1 MFSNTMVGTCLTS
14 VNHSQH
20 FVIELSASPAP
31 FGPSGVCAAKVRDP
45 FFVCTQV
52 SRCAGLPWH
61 HHRRAPAEY
70 DDDDDGNRYK
80 QQSARREPAERD
92 YEERQEE
99 AAAYDEPPEQNYEV
113 DEAAS
118 VLSDGRVHGVQSTR
132 GNGGGSG
139 TSDGGGGGTR
149 GGGGGG
155 TDAPRK
161 SGYVVDGKH
170 YRKYRV
176 EEETPDGFIVG
187 EYGVVSHRDGTTRGV
202 RYTADSSIDPRV
214 VYEALAKF
222 LSLRRRRRRR
232 R

>member
-1 MFSNTMVGTCLTS
+1 M
-14 VNHSQH
+14 
-20 FVIELSASPAP
+20 
-31 FGPSGVCAAKVRDP
+31 
-45 FFVCTQV
+45 

-61 HHRRAPAEY
+61 HRRTPAEY
-70 DDDDDGNRYK
+70 DDDDDDHYK
-80 QQSARREPAERD
+80 QHSVHREPPERD
-92 YEERQEE
+92 YEERQEA

-118 VLSDGRVHGVQSTR
+118 VLSDGRVHGVQPTEE
-132 GNGGGSG
+132 NGGGSG
-139 TSDGGGGGTR
+139 SGTRGGGGGTS
-149 GGGGGG
+149 GGG